1 MRRTTMWC
9 YSLVVHVE
17 LKVLVLMRNHEL
29 STNGI
34 TVNYNHKTDLSRG
47 PK

>member
-1 MRRTTMWC
+1 
-9 YSLVVHVE
+9 
-17 LKVLVLMRNHEL
+17 MRNHEL

-47 PK
+47 PKQRIKIDTRSKNKKDENH